1 MKRFIYASIMSIAML
16 FLSGC
21 GGSGDGVITSL
32 NINYL
37 EDGYDVAYK
46 NNGEEEE
53 KIANFC
59 QNKLRFYREDGTLVV
74 ERFYWITGSY
84 LDISELDDGTLDWYW
99 DISAPHDEIMEVGV
113 SYDEYNSNN
122 DFILDREILSIE
134 KVPCP

>member
-21 GGSGDGVITSL
+21 GGGGDAVITSL
-32 NINYL
+32 NINNL
-37 EDGYDVAYK
+37 EDGYDVAVKDSSGDEY
-46 NNGEEEE
+46 
-53 KIANFC
+53 IANFC
-59 QNKLRFYREDGTLVV
+59 QDKLRYYRMDGTFVV

-84 LDISELDDGTLDWYW
+84 LDISELDDGTRDWYW
-99 DISAPHDEIMEVGV
+99 DVTAPHAEILEVGV
-113 SYDEYNSNN
+113 LYDEYDSDN